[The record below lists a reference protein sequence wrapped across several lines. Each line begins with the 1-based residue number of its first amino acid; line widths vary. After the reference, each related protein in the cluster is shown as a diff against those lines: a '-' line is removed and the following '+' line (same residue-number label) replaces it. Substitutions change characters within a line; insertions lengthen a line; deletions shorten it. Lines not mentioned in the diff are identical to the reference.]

1 MQQNSSID
9 RNVEFLDKTYKN
21 SEAGS
26 ESISYLKEKV
36 EDKLLLQ
43 ELQKELIEYQDIQRR
58 ITEEMS
64 KVGAVPKEQ
73 SPMAQMGMWT
83 GVQMNT
89 LLDRSPDK
97 IAEMMIEGATMGIV
111 DMTRNLKDYS
121 DVPEESRKIGSDLI
135 AVEERTIQKMKRYLT
150 HDK

>member
-1 MQQNSSID
+1 MQQNTTID
-9 RNVEFLDKTYKN
+9 ENIEFLNETYKN
-21 SEAGS
+21 SKAGS

-36 EDKLLLQ
+36 EDKQLLQ
-43 ELQKELIEYQDIQRR
+43 ELQKELTEYQDIQRR
-58 ITEEMS
+58 VTEEMS

-89 LLDRSPDK
+89 LLDKSPDK

-111 DMTRNLKDYS
+111 DMTRNLKEHRE
-121 DVPEESRKIGSDLI
+121 VPEESRKIGSDLLAI
-135 AVEERTIQKMKRYLT
+135 EERTIQKMKRYLT
-150 HDK
+150 HK